1 MPTGLIAS
9 AVTAALV
16 ICGEQTSPFMRRRS
30 AGSSGGAPNGGCTTS
45 PARALTSTRKPPRR
59 LWRRSPPANPSAA
72 PAYSAPPGNWTGCC
86 ASTWSRRWRPPTAA
100 PAASPVASARRWRTS
115 MSATAPER
123 ATPPSK
129 APGRRPSAT
138 RCWTHPPGCAP
149 GSWRTLWAWTD
160 HPGDLGQVL
169 SVDHVLD
176 NITLYCRGGHFAAWE
191 QPEMFIS
198 EARAVARSCGRVTHA
213 KGSLPAGTALSL
225 AYRSAAGARR
235 HRSLVMLRTLR
246 RAGRPGCAD
255 APLECPRCPRCTGS
269 ARHPVHGLAGSS
281 SLRRNA

>member
-149 GSWRTLWAWTD
+149 GSWRTCGPGPTTPVTSGRSSASIMCWTTSPCTAAAVTSPRGNSPRCSSAKPAPSHEAAAVSRTPKARYRLAPRCRWRTD
-160 HPGDLGQVL
+160 RLRAHVGIGSWSC
-169 SVDHVLD
+169 SV
-176 NITLYCRGGHFAAWE
+176 RFAALGVLAAL
-191 QPEMFIS
+191 MHRLS
-198 EARAVARSCGRVTHA
+198 ALDAR
-213 KGSLPAGTALSL
+213 
-225 AYRSAAGARR
+225 GARVR
-235 HRSLVMLRTLR
+235 HGTPS
-246 RAGRPGCAD
+246 
-255 APLECPRCPRCTGS
+255 TG
-269 ARHPVHGLAGSS
+269 
-281 SLRRNA
+281 